1 MAKSK
6 RARTSSAEEA
16 DGAEEV
22 IASQLKKKKPE
33 PTKSESSKP
42 HSPPSDYETGSET
55 DSGSESDAAGQL
67 HAANAKPNAAAKDP
81 VLTRSKAS
89 ATPATA
95 AKKTKKKVAENEAEA
110 VKEEKPKVTPF
121 QREKDAWAEMDAFY
135 ELVKDRLSVSVTRSQ
150 LQEKLKRM
158 KKKFKSMAKDSFR
171 PKKGH
176 ELEAELMKKVWGG
189 GAGHV
194 KAGKAEGEVLGAS
207 LGVLSGIG
215 GGFEGF
221 KELGFSEAFLKKG
234 MDLVDEEKRAELN
247 ARHNLQRLVIDVE
260 SLYLSTPRLT
270 RAIQLHHA
278 SAFSQAV
285 LLRRMIK
292 LAASMIPKLDHLQRP
307 ATYNEESMWMTK
319 FIDKPVDIT

>member
-6 RARTSSAEEA
+6 RARTPLAEEA
-16 DGAEEV
+16 DGAEQV

-42 HSPPSDYETGSET
+42 PSPPSDYETGSET
-55 DSGSESDAAGQL
+55 DSGSESDGAGQVQ
-67 HAANAKPNAAAKDP
+67 AANAKRDAAAKEP

-95 AKKTKKKVAENEAEA
+95 AEKTKEVAESENEAE
-110 VKEEKPKVTPF
+110 KEEKPKVTPF
-121 QREKDAWAEMDAFY
+121 QRVFTEKDELLLLRALQEKDAWVEMDAFY
-135 ELVKDRLSVSVTRSQ
+135 ELVKDRLSVRVTKSQ

-158 KKKFKSMAKDSFR
+158 KKKFKRMAKDGFK
-171 PKKGH
+171 PKQGH

-194 KAGKAEGEVLGAS
+194 KAGKAEGEVSGAS
-207 LGVLSGIG
+207 LDVLSGMV

-234 MDLVDEEKRAELN
+234 MDLVDEAKREELKARWFKLEVAAVELFSVKAELL
-247 ARHNLQRLVIDVE
+247 RD
-260 SLYLSTPRLT
+260 
-270 RAIQLHHA
+270 
-278 SAFSQAV
+278 QAKSI
-285 LLRRMIK
+285 LEALK
-292 LAASMIPKLDHLQRP
+292 QSD
-307 ATYNEESMWMTK
+307 N
-319 FIDKPVDIT
+319 

>member
-6 RARTSSAEEA
+6 RARTPSAEEA
-16 DGAEEV
+16 DGPEQV

-42 HSPPSDYETGSET
+42 QSPPSDYETGSET
-55 DSGSESDAAGQL
+55 GSESDGAGQV
-67 HAANAKPNAAAKDP
+67 HAANAKPNAAAKEP
-81 VLTRSKAS
+81 VLTRFKAS

-95 AKKTKKKVAENEAEA
+95 AKKTTKKVAENENENEAE
-110 VKEEKPKVTPF
+110 KEEKPKVTPF
-121 QREKDAWAEMDAFY
+121 QRVFTEEDELLLLRALQEKDAWPEMDAFY

-158 KKKFKSMAKDSFR
+158 KKKFKSMAKDSFK
-171 PKKGH
+171 PKQGH

-189 GAGHV
+189 DAGHV

-234 MDLVDEEKRAELN
+234 MDLVDEAKRAELN
-247 ARHNLQRLVIDVE
+247 ARWFKLEVAAVE
-260 SLYLSTPRLT
+260 L
-270 RAIQLHHA
+270 
-278 SAFSQAV
+278 FSVKAE
-285 LLRRMIK
+285 LLRDQAKSILEALK
-292 LAASMIPKLDHLQRP
+292 QSD
-307 ATYNEESMWMTK
+307 N
-319 FIDKPVDIT
+319 

>member
-6 RARTSSAEEA
+6 RARTPLAEEA
-16 DGAEEV
+16 DGAEQV

-42 HSPPSDYETGSET
+42 PSPPSDYETGSET
-55 DSGSESDAAGQL
+55 DSGSESDGAGQV
-67 HAANAKPNAAAKDP
+67 HAANAKRDAAAKEP
-81 VLTRSKAS
+81 VLIRSKAS

-95 AKKTKKKVAENEAEA
+95 AEKTKEVAESENEAE
-110 VKEEKPKVTPF
+110 KEEKPK
-121 QREKDAWAEMDAFY
+121 EKDAWVEMDAFY
-135 ELVKDRLSVSVTRSQ
+135 ELVKDRLSVRVTKSQ

-158 KKKFKSMAKDSFR
+158 KKKFKRMAKDGFK
-171 PKKGH
+171 PKQGH

-194 KAGKAEGEVLGAS
+194 KAGKAEGEVSGAS
-207 LGVLSGIG
+207 LDVLSGMV

-234 MDLVDEEKRAELN
+234 MDLVDEAKRAELK
-247 ARHNLQRLVIDVE
+247 ARHNLERLVIDVE
-260 SLYLSTPRLT
+260 SLYLSTHRLT

-292 LAASMIPKLDHLQRP
+292 LAASMCGFFTPSSVP
-307 ATYNEESMWMTK
+307 AT
-319 FIDKPVDIT
+319 